1 MMMSSSRSNTFLNSA
16 GRALIFF
23 ILPLLALLSGA
34 SCRSSDKGAPPSG
47 LVVVN
52 APASGEVRR
61 VLVNEGS
68 PVNEG
73 AVLVEIAVQSSAPAG
88 QQDRGDEGAG
98 ARAALEAARREMSE
112 AEAEVNRAAVEA
124 QRIEPL
130 VQSGAAPQS
139 QLDAARAQYQ
149 QAQERLDRLR
159 NAAQSAQ
166 NLIVSA
172 EGRRRTPG
180 PATAEEIVEVRVP
193 VSGTVRVLRAREGQR
208 IIAGQPLATLS
219 PAR

>member
-1 MMMSSSRSNTFLNSA
+1 MISSSGSNPFLNGA
-16 GRALIFF
+16 GRAPIFF
-23 ILPLLALLSGA
+23 ILSLLALLSAA
-34 SCRSSDKGAPPSG
+34 SCRSDDRSAAPSN

-52 APASGEVRR
+52 APATGEVRR
-61 VLVNEGS
+61 VLVSEGS
-68 PVNEG
+68 PVSEG
-73 AVLVEIAVQSSAPAG
+73 AILVEIAVASKAQAG
-88 QQDRGDEGAG
+88 PPEGGDDQAR
-98 ARAALEAARREMSE
+98 ARAALDAARRGISE

-159 NAAQSAQ
+159 QTARSAQ
-166 NLIVSA
+166 NNVVIS
-172 EGRRRTPG
+172 EGRRVTPG

-193 VSGTVRVLRAREGQR
+193 ISGTVRVLRAR
-208 IIAGQPLATLS
+208 AGQQIITGQPIATLS
-219 PAR
+219 SGR